1 MKIGVL
7 GSGSVGQAIATR
19 LAEVGHEAKIG
30 TRDPAK
36 LKDFLAKAPK
46 GVSAGS
52 YSEAA
57 AFGELIAL
65 ATNWS
70 GTENAL
76 KLAEAKN
83 LNGKVLIDIT
93 NPLDHSGGG
102 IPGLAVSGKDS
113 AGESVQRW
121 VPGAKVVKT
130 LNTVNAHT
138 MIHPKLEEG
147 LPDMFMAGN
156 DAAAKK
162 TVAGILKQFGW
173 AEPVDIGSLEHA
185 RYLEALAMIW
195 INIAIPTKTWSLAF
209 KLLRK

>member
-1 MKIGVL
+1 MKIGIL
-7 GSGSVGQAIATR
+7 GSGSVGQAIATG
-19 LAEVGHEAKIG
+19 LAEHGHEAKIG
-30 TRDPAK
+30 TRDPSK

-46 GVSAGS
+46 GISVGS
-52 YSEAA
+52 FSEAA
-57 AFGELIAL
+57 AFGEVIAL
-65 ATNWS
+65 ATNWG

-83 LNGKVLIDIT
+83 LDGKVLIDIT
-93 NPLDHSGGG
+93 NPLDFSKGV
-102 IPGLAVSGKDS
+102 PGLAVSGANS

-130 LNTVNAHT
+130 LNIVNSNT
-138 MIHPKLEEG
+138 MIHPQLQEG
-147 LPDMFMAGN
+147 LPDMFVAGN
-156 DAAAKK
+156 DAGAKA

-173 AEPVDIGSLEHA
+173 PEPVDLGHIEHA